1 MTATD
6 DGFEH
11 EQLPPHDIQA
21 EMAVLGSM
29 MSSPDALAH
38 CLEVLRPQSFF
49 RQAHQLIFEAC
60 AALADAGQ
68 ACDWLT
74 VKAELERRKQIT
86 QAGGPLKLHDCL
98 QAVPFAGNAPVYA
111 AQVAGYQVQ
120 REVEMVSARIG
131 QIARAPEFSPQERV
145 DAARAALDDALAPQA
160 STGLR
165 PISEV
170 VVSVIGTLERGEVR
184 GVQCGI
190 RDLDELTGGFAAG
203 ELVLVAARPGV
214 GKSVLIAGFAKHA
227 VMKLGIPVLLASL
240 EMSAEEI
247 TLRLISADSR
257 VPLFSLVQRRLTDS
271 DWRQL
276 LPAAKRIS
284 ESPLVI
290 DDTPGMT
297 LAGIRSRLRQMARTA
312 PAQMLVVDYLGLL
325 DSPRAEN
332 RQAAVAALS
341 RGPEAHRPRVRDPRR
356 RRRPAEP
363 QARGPAGQ
371 APAAVR
377 PARVRGAGAGRRHH
391 HPAAPR
397 GRLRPR
403 VTAGRRDRPDRGEEP
418 AGPEGDPDC
427 GFPGP
432 LRPDRQHGE
441 HRRGLDGLVG
451 AG

>member
-1 MTATD
+1 
-6 DGFEH
+6 
-11 EQLPPHDIQA
+11 
-21 EMAVLGSM
+21 MASGLFASLG
-29 MSSPDALAH
+29 
-38 CLEVLRPQSFF
+38 Q
-49 RQAHQLIFEAC
+49 
-60 AALADAGQ
+60 
-68 ACDWLT
+68 
-74 VKAELERRKQIT
+74 
-86 QAGGPLKLHDCL
+86 
-98 QAVPFAGNAPVYA
+98 
-111 AQVAGYQVQ
+111 
-120 REVEMVSARIG
+120 
-131 QIARAPEFSPQERV
+131 
-145 DAARAALDDALAPQA
+145 ALDDALAPQA

-341 RGPEAHRPRVRDPRR
+341 RGLKLI
-356 RRRPAEP
+356 
-363 QARGPAGQ
+363 AREFGIPVV
-371 APAAVR
+371 AA
-377 PARVRGAGAGRRHH
+377 A
-391 HPAAPR
+391 
-397 GRLRPR
+397 
-403 VTAGRRDRPDRGEEP
+403 
-418 AGPEGDPDC
+418 
-427 GFPGP
+427 
-432 LRPDRQHGE
+432 
-441 HRRGLDGLVG
+441 
-451 AG
+451 